1 MARYFQDYIKPSLFA
16 GQPSCG
22 HYGLGIIEFRCFF
35 RGASGVFMVE
45 RYAIHDPDRSEH
57 LLLVPLD
64 DDEVVALL
72 DLHIFGPRRGL
83 LDRRCSECL
92 HLINN
97 GASYPTS
104 SAWTVP
110 TAALLTYTSASIAQ
124 AFFCYRYWTL
134 TRNKW
139 ITGCI
144 IFLITAHML
153 CNLVSN
159 IYILAHPSD
168 TISFIPLMITNAA
181 MCATTDITIAGSL
194 VWACSHI
201 QSPYT
206 HIRNILRRVMIQ
218 AMTCGF
224 TTAIF
229 TTLMIVFLFTAWN
242 ACFTIFASLGHI
254 YSLTVLIT
262 VMLLK
267 VMGRSDPS
275 SFRIDDDGG
284 SEPVTLTPVGDIR
297 FGHTS
302 DAEAGKTQTSSDK
315 QSESTRDSMHP
326 RVETLAKACVHTV

>member
-1 MARYFQDYIKPSLFA
+1 MAWESLNFDISLGALLASSWLNVMLYTFQ
-16 GQPSCG
+16 
-22 HYGLGIIEFRCFF
+22 
-35 RGASGVFMVE
+35 
-45 RYAIHDPDRSEH
+45 
-57 LLLVPLD
+57 
-64 DDEVVALL
+64 VALSIYCLCLLTTTKWLRYWIFTSLVL
-72 DLHIFGPRRGL
+72 DGA
-83 LDRRCSECL
+83 CSIVDVANVYIYMV
-92 HLINN
+92 INN

-139 ITGCI
+139 ITGCV

-168 TISFIPLMITNAA
+168 TISVIPLMITNAA

-201 QSPYT
+201 RSPYT
-206 HIRNILRRVMIQ
+206 HTRNVLRRVMIQ

-229 TTLMIVFLFTAWN
+229 TTLMIVFLFTVWN

-254 YSLTVLIT
+254 YSLTILTTI
-262 VMLLK
+262 MLLK
-267 VMGRSDPS
+267 VMSRSDPS
-275 SFRIDDDGG
+275 SFRIDGDGG
-284 SEPVTLTPVGDIR
+284 SEPVTLTPVGDMR
-297 FGHTS
+297 FGHTL
-302 DAEAGKTQTSSDK
+302 DTEAGKTQTSSDK
-315 QSESTRDSMHP
+315 SESTRDSMLPHS
-326 RVETLAKACVHTV
+326 ETLAKAYIHTV